1 MPPGLENPAKLSSKI
16 RKYIAW
22 SDTISSPSSSVYEQ
36 FKVID
41 ASSKVSIL
49 VVSLLPSTLT
59 VKPELS
65 VGKKD
70 LHL

>member
-1 MPPGLENPAKLSSKI
+1 M
-16 RKYIAW
+16 AW

-49 VVSLLPSTLT
+49 VVSLLLSTLT